1 MECSVTLSIM
11 GQLLQRRIKHSLEKY
26 WITKSQWDVVW
37 IYFEHKFF
45 PLILNDNENSSLYC
59 KQSQQH
65 SQKPKKLCF
74 QLENKEKSMGPTF
87 SEVVN
92 RGRCF
97 SSCHERGTK
106 EKKSESRAWQDDTG
120 SRHRKK
126 KSESSWGIEPHG
138 DSEFFSLSHARDKT
152 KKHPPLFLYRA
163 QNLLSSAYYI
173 YEVINVYKWCN

>member
-1 MECSVTLSIM
+1 MECSVTISLFNL
-11 GQLLQRRIKHSLEKY
+11 GQTIIKRNKTFLRK
-26 WITKSQWDVVW
+26 TQSQWDVVW

-106 EKKSESRAWQDDTG
+106 EKNLSPHEESSLIETQNFFSFVPCSWQDEKT
-120 SRHRKK
+120 SR
-126 KSESSWGIEPHG
+126 SISLPSSKLTIFG
-138 DSEFFSLSHARDKT
+138 L
-152 KKHPPLFLYRA
+152 LYLRSN
-163 QNLLSSAYYI
+163 QCLQ
-173 YEVINVYKWCN
+173 VM

>member
-1 MECSVTLSIM
+1 MECSVTISLFNL
-11 GQLLQRRIKHSLEKY
+11 GQTIIKRNKTFLRK
-26 WITKSQWDVVW
+26 TQSQWDVVW

-106 EKKSESRAWQDDTG
+106 EKNLSPHEESNLMETQNFFLCPMLVTR
-120 SRHRKK
+120 RKN
-126 KSESSWGIEPHG
+126 I
-138 DSEFFSLSHARDKT
+138 
-152 KKHPPLFLYRA
+152 FLYFFTE
-163 QNLLSSAYYI
+163 LKTYYLRLI
-173 YEVINVYKWCN
+173 ILTK

>member
-1 MECSVTLSIM
+1 MECSVTISLFNL
-11 GQLLQRRIKHSLEKY
+11 GQTIIKRNKTFLRK
-26 WITKSQWDVVW
+26 TQSQWDVVW

-87 SEVVN
+87 SEEVVN

-97 SSCHERGTK
+97 SSYHQRGTK
-106 EKKSESRAWQDDTG
+106 E
-120 SRHRKK
+120 K

-152 KKHPPLFLYRA
+152 KNIFLYFFTE
-163 QNLLSSAYYI
+163 LKTYYLWLI
-173 YEVINVYKWCN
+173 IFTK

>member
-1 MECSVTLSIM
+1 MECSVTISLFNL
-11 GQLLQRRIKHSLEKY
+11 GQTIIKRNKTFLRK
-26 WITKSQWDVVW
+26 TQSQWDVVW

-87 SEVVN
+87 SEEVVN

-97 SSCHERGTK
+97 SSCHKRGTN
-106 EKKSESRAWQDDTG
+106 EKNLTPYEESNHVETQNFFLCPMFVTR
-120 SRHRKK
+120 RKT
-126 KSESSWGIEPHG
+126 SSSI
-138 DSEFFSLSHARDKT
+138 SLPSSKLT
-152 KKHPPLFLYRA
+152 TSGLLYLRSN
-163 QNLLSSAYYI
+163 QCLQ
-173 YEVINVYKWCN
+173 VT

>member
-1 MECSVTLSIM
+1 MECSVTISLFNL
-11 GQLLQRRIKHSLEKY
+11 GQTIIKRNKTFLRK
-26 WITKSQWDVVW
+26 TQSQWDVVW

-106 EKKSESRAWQDDTG
+106 EKNLSPHEESNLMETQNFFLCPMLVTR
-120 SRHRKK
+120 RKN
-126 KSESSWGIEPHG
+126 I
-138 DSEFFSLSHARDKT
+138 
-152 KKHPPLFLYRA
+152 FLYFFTE
-163 QNLLSSAYYI
+163 LKTYYLRLI
-173 YEVINVYKWCN
+173 IFTK